1 MSEIH
6 LFVLWEKSRH
16 LQESIVDDIA
26 GSFTIRGCYDITWT
40 PRLVTSN
47 FSRFYGEKLPEGCR
61 KELDCGT
68 GEFRL
73 VIVEDLSPKYEERQT
88 SRGPEVVNVNA
99 FDAKQ
104 KYRRWCTANRIHGTN
119 NKAETDHDLT
129 LLLGVS
135 VEDYLHNNPQP
146 WDGHVKK
153 ITQDIIG
160 ANGWSDI
167 NQLFYVL
174 NHTVNYTILRGCQ
187 EVQSGSYIDHTDTDI
202 LTDQYQRFWLIANG
216 TPCRSEVRP
225 KERIPINGINYDLD
239 LWDIRRNYYDIQW
252 GQQMLRNRTLRDG
265 IYVLD
270 EDNNFYCL
278 LYHCLINKN
287 RISPDYKPYLLDY
300 IRRNHLESISFPQI
314 MVSFLGKGNYE
325 ILRPND
331 TSVGFHIEDPIINRY
346 YNKYGKVLGK
356 SCCIQKD
363 IGTGK
368 NLEWKSCVYDAG
380 DTIVKAGTDWLID
393 NEVRFL
399 RRLQSHNLAPKV
411 LDERK
416 EDQDAVFSMEKI
428 KGQTLNDFFSL
439 KYNHKRKIITSV
451 ASQIV
456 SALTLLKD
464 NNIVHRDFTGN
475 NLLVDCEGNVRLI
488 DFGWAIDT
496 TADQFPRPEK
506 LTSRYR
512 PPEMYSDFYTI
523 GAVLSEVT
531 NYRLPYLQRLSAK
544 LCEIQW
550 QDYFDDRSYSAKLDA
565 VNHALHAAFGL
576 RDYLH
581 CFLFRHKR
589 ISRYYNKF
597 RRIIW
602 R

>member
-1 MSEIH
+1 MELHMFII
-6 LFVLWEKSRH
+6 WEKGRSFEKKIE
-16 LQESIVDDIA
+16 QDIRRL
-26 GSFTIRGCYDITWT
+26 FTILQIIDIQWSEEKTT
-40 PRLVTSN
+40 CN
-47 FSRFYGEKLPEGCR
+47 FARFYGVNLPTGVN
-61 KELDCGT
+61 KEEQCGG
-68 GEFRL
+68 GEFR
-73 VIVEDLSPKYEERQT
+73 VIIVQDPSPEYALRDTSHGKESVNIHTFDSKTRYRQWIGG
-88 SRGPEVVNVNA
+88 SSKVHA
-99 FDAKQ
+99 
-104 KYRRWCTANRIHGTN
+104 TN
-119 NKAETDHDLT
+119 NSKEFNHDVT
-129 LLLGVS
+129 LLLGIN
-135 VEDYLHNNPQP
+135 EKDYLSNLSQHGQYE
-146 WDGHVKK
+146 K
-153 ITQDIIG
+153 IKQDIVG
-160 ANGWSDI
+160 AHGWVSI

-174 NHTVNYTILRGCQ
+174 NNTVDYVILRGLEGLERHSFPNSHRDCDLLVDNVPNTQ
-187 EVQSGSYIDHTDTDI
+187 
-202 LTDQYQRFWLIANG
+202 LIING
-216 TPCRSEVRP
+216 TTLAGPVRP
-225 KERIPINGINYDLD
+225 HESVNIEGYTYYLD
-239 LWDIRRNYYDIQW
+239 LWGYDRYYFDIQW
-252 GQQMLRNRTLRDG
+252 CMDMLASKTTEDG
-265 IYVLD
+265 FNVLN
-270 EDNNFYCL
+270 ETNNFYCL
-278 LYHCLINKN
+278 LYHCLVTKG
-287 RISPDYKPYLLDY
+287 RFSDDYLPILDKYRQTHSMESYGYPELL
-300 IRRNHLESISFPQI
+300 
-314 MVSFLGKGNYE
+314 VSFLQHNHYE
-325 ILRPND
+325 IVYHNGNGA
-331 TSVGFHIEDPIINRY
+331 GFHIEDPIINRY

-416 EDQDAVFSMEKI
+416 EGQDAVFSMEKI

-531 NYRLPYLQRLSAK
+531 NYRLPYLQRLSAR

-550 QDYFDDRSYSAKLDA
+550 QDYFDDSSYSAKLDA
-565 VNHALHAAFGL
+565 VNHALHADFGL
-576 RDYLH
+576 RDHLH